1 MSDNDVKLAVLETK
15 IDNLSEKV
23 AELVDA
29 LKNHIDKEDEAF
41 KRLEDMKANKWVEK
55 AIISIGVSVIVSLIA
70 FVVTSLAK

>member
-29 LKNHIDKEDEAF
+29 LKNHITKEDEAF